1 MATWDGYNQS
11 IIANRFQKSFMV
23 NYVDLSGRLLVRQD
37 ASFNNRLFVMN
48 DASFAGNVYVDEILT
63 ANLKFDYS
71 RDASCNNRLF
81 VQNDASFMG
90 NVYIDDN
97 LTTNLRMVSIRD
109 TSLNSNVVV
118 GRDISCNGNISIGR
132 NLTVLGNLAVNNY
145 TATSVINTTTTNYRL
160 AIVEDISLNGRLSVS
175 SDASLNGNLFVSKDL
190 SLNGNMRTTSVSIVK
205 DISVNGM
212 KIGKG
217 ANNDV
222 YSTYVGNTAA
232 SGSSYNTGVG
242 YQALNSLTASLRSTA
257 LGYQALYS
265 TTNDQNTAVGYQS
278 LRSTT
283 SGTTNVAIGY
293 QSGYNNVIGSFN
305 TYIGYGADASAGT
318 YAVST
323 AVGANSSITG
333 SSQIVLG
340 TPNETVI
347 IPRIL
352 RYLTPPM
359 MIRTISSAISFTT
372 GVDRVILWD
381 TLNYQA
387 SYPGSN
393 FPISYNTTTGVFTN
407 VESYTVG
414 VSVSATF
421 TYAANANYNRAL
433 WIKHSNASFNR
444 IGHMEIQASHVDVTG
459 LTING
464 NFVLGSSGSFNIWG
478 WQNSGGTVLA
488 SSGYNGVHPCRVI
501 ITTY

>member
-48 DASFAGNVYVDEILT
+48 DASFMGNVYVDDILT
-63 ANLKFDYS
+63 ANFKFDYS
-71 RDASCNNRLF
+71 RDASYNNRLF

-97 LTTNLRMVSIRD
+97 LTTNLRLVSIRD

-118 GRDISCNGNISIGR
+118 GRDISCNGNINIGR
-132 NLTVLGNLAVNNY
+132 NITVLGNLAVKNY
-145 TATSVINTTTTNYRL
+145 TATNVINTTTTNYSL
-160 AIVEDISLNGRLSVS
+160 AVVEDISLNGRVSVS
-175 SDASLNGNLFVSKDL
+175 RDASLNGNLFVSRDI
-190 SLNGNMRTTSVSIVK
+190 SLNGNVSSSVSIVK

-217 ANNDV
+217 ANNAP
-222 YSTYVGNTAA
+222 YTTYLGNTAA
-232 SGSSYNTGVG
+232 LGLESNTAMG
-242 YQALNSLTASLRSTA
+242 YQSLNSLVSGVRNTA

-293 QSGYNNVIGSFN
+293 QSGYNNTTGSYN

-318 YAVST
+318 YTVST

-333 SSQIVLG
+333 NSQIVLG
-340 TPNETVI
+340 RPTETVI

-352 RYLTPPM
+352 GYSTPPLW
-359 MIRTISSAISFTT
+359 IRTANGAQTFTNNSSS
-372 GVDRVILWD
+372 GVDWS
-381 TLNYQA
+381 TENYKSPYMPLTYA
-387 SYPGSN
+387 S
-393 FPISYNTTTGVFTN
+393 NTFTN
-407 VESYTVG
+407 SSG
-414 VSVSATF
+414 SIISVYVTAG
-421 TYAANANYNRAL
+421 YN
-433 WIKHSNASFNR
+433 F
-444 IGHMEIQASHVDVTG
+444 
-459 LTING
+459 TING
-464 NFVLGSSGSFNIWG
+464 AGQRGLWICRNGEKDRICMALCAASDQDSTGVVVSGNFYLNNGETFHVRAYQSSGVTLGPNTSYFN
-478 WQNSGGTVLA
+478 NH
-488 SSGYNGVHPCRVI
+488 HPCRI
-501 ITTY
+501 MITIY